1 MIPIITVIVP
11 LHNEEKYIDRLMES
25 LRDQTHTRLQI
36 ILIDGGSE
44 DRTGEKCDEWA
55 GSWNMGPDSKMG
67 IVEVIHTSD
76 RGVSVSRNKGLDH
89 ATGDIVTFVDGDD
102 YLEPDA
108 LECMLKCMQD
118 NDADMVGCAFRSVYE
133 SDSAAADNSSQARSR
148 YESPGSGTRLGNTSP
163 STGRALVPAYELSAA
178 ADIRSEESSSG
189 SGSSQETACELSV
202 PADFLVSH
210 ILRGDVHVWGR
221 LYKREL
227 IGRLRFMEG
236 LTIGEDM
243 LFVTEYS
250 FRCKKIASMSYEGY
264 NYYRNPQGAMFR
276 PFTPSAMDQV
286 RCFREERKLLETL
299 APDQAFGPALR
310 SNMLI
315 SVMLTAGRISFL
327 DKDIR
332 KTAEYREYVK
342 ELRSVIREYK
352 SRAAMKLLDRG
363 YRLKVRIFRAFP
375 GLYMNVY
382 HTHRPEAR
390 KRP

>member
-1 MIPIITVIVP
+1 
-11 LHNEEKYIDRLMES
+11 MES

-76 RGVSVSRNKGLDH
+76 RGGSVSRNKGLDH

-118 NDADMVGCAFRSVYE
+118 NDADMVGCAFRSVY
-133 SDSAAADNSSQARSR
+133 SDATDNSSQARLR

-163 STGRALVPAYELSAA
+163 STGRALVPAYELSA
-178 ADIRSEESSSG
+178 
-189 SGSSQETACELSV
+189 
-202 PADFLVSH
+202 PAEFLNSH
-210 ILRGDVHVWGR
+210 ILSGDVHVWGR

-352 SRAAMKLLDRG
+352 SNAAMKLLDRG

-390 KRP
+390 KKA